1 MNKQKNKKNRLLFVA
16 LCVLIAV
23 AVVIALVV
31 VVTSKLSGM
40 PTFIFGKTVLWVE
53 TGSMEPAVPAQSYV
67 LMSKTDGKNL
77 SKGDVVTYI
86 CRDETQPVFGKLIT
100 HRIVDFTDGGYVT
113 AGDAAVGSDKLSVPY
128 EDVVAVY
135 IKNLPVLTFFGR
147 IFSGWVGFAL
157 LAVLFFITVSVYFAD
172 IVKTVSGEDDETI
185 EQQKQQEIQRR
196 IDEEVARLMQQN
208 DQNNQQGDDKK

>member
-1 MNKQKNKKNRLLFVA
+1 MNKQKNKKKWLFVA

-23 AVVIALVV
+23 AVIIALVV

-53 TGSMEPAVPAQSYV
+53 TGSMEPAIPAQSYV
-67 LMSKTDGKNL
+67 LMRKTDGKNL
-77 SKGDVVTYI
+77 SKGDVITYI
-86 CRDETQPVFGKLIT
+86 CRDETQAVFGKLIT
-100 HRIVDFTDGGYVT
+100 HRIVDITVGGYIT
-113 AGDAAVGSDKLSVPY
+113 AGDAAVGSDKLTVSC

-135 IKNLPVLTFFGR
+135 EKNLPVLTFFGR

-185 EQQKQQEIQRR
+185 RQQKQQEIQRR
-196 IDEEVARLMQQN
+196 IDEEVARLMQQKE
-208 DQNNQQGDDKK
+208 QNSQQGDDKK